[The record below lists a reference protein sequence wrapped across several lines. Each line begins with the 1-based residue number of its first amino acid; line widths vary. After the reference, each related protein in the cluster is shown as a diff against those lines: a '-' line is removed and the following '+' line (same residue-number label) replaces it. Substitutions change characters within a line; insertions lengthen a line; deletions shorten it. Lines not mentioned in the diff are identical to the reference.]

1 MSEWRLAWR
10 NVWRNPRRTALT
22 IAAAVFAAFLTIVFV
37 AMARGSHGKMIED
50 SVRLGSGHVM
60 VSAPGYLDDRSLDH
74 SMVLDSRLAQH
85 LDATPGIEAWAP
97 RVVSFGLISESTT
110 SQGVGLLGVEPERE
124 RAVTT
129 LFSRLSE
136 GRFLSLDG
144 DAREILLGEKLAEHI
159 GAEIGDE
166 VLVYGMAYSLE
177 TAYELF
183 SVVGLVELPNVEL
196 ERTLAVVDMGVLQ
209 EFLVLGD
216 RVSEIAVLASH
227 QDRTYPVRDV
237 LAAGL
242 TMAEPPLAVHAWP
255 EMLPDLEQILFLD
268 DAGMYVMLA
277 ILVVVVGF
285 GILNTVLMAVLERQQ
300 ELGVM
305 LALGLP
311 PLSVFRMVFLE
322 STLLA
327 AIGLVVGVALAVP
340 LTLWLQA
347 NPIELGGELAALF
360 ELVGS
365 DPVIVFDLAWSSV
378 MQTVVVIL
386 LVAVV
391 ASLYPAIKAS
401 RANPVDAL
409 RSV

>member
-22 IAAAVFAAFLTIVFV
+22 VAATVFAAFLTIVFV

-74 SMVLDSRLAQH
+74 SMVLDAVLAERL
-85 LDATPGIEAWAP
+85 DEIPDVEAWAP
-97 RVVSFGLISESTT
+97 RVVSFGLISENTT

-129 LFSRLSE
+129 LFSRLSA

-159 GAEIGDE
+159 GAKIGDE
-166 VLVYGMAYSLE
+166 VLVYGVAYSLE

-183 SVVGLVELPNVEL
+183 TVVGLLGLPNSEL
-196 ERTLAVVDMGVLQ
+196 ERTLGVVDMGVLQ
-209 EFLVLGD
+209 DFLVLGN

-227 QDRTYPVRDV
+227 QDRTFLVRDA
-237 LAAGL
+237 LASDLSGV
-242 TMAEPPLAVHAWP
+242 EPPLAVHTWP
-255 EMLPDLEQILFLD
+255 EMLPDLDQILFLD

-285 GILNTVLMAVLERQQ
+285 GILNTVLMAVLERQR
-300 ELGVM
+300 EFGVM

-311 PLSVFRMVFLE
+311 PHSVFRMVFLE
-322 STLLA
+322 STVLA
-327 AIGLVVGVALAVP
+327 AIGLVIGVALAVP

-347 NPIELGGELAALF
+347 NPIELRGELAALY

-365 DPVIVFDLAWSSV
+365 DPVIVFELAWSSV
-378 MQTVVVIL
+378 AQTVIVIL
-386 LVAVV
+386 LVAVL

>member
-1 MSEWRLAWR
+1 
-10 NVWRNPRRTALT
+10 
-22 IAAAVFAAFLTIVFV
+22 
-37 AMARGSHGKMIED
+37 
-50 SVRLGSGHVM
+50 
-60 VSAPGYLDDRSLDH
+60 
-74 SMVLDSRLAQH
+74 
-85 LDATPGIEAWAP
+85 
-97 RVVSFGLISESTT
+97 
-110 SQGVGLLGVEPERE
+110 
-124 RAVTT
+124 
-129 LFSRLSE
+129 
-136 GRFLSLDG
+136 
-144 DAREILLGEKLAEHI
+144 
-159 GAEIGDE
+159 
-166 VLVYGMAYSLE
+166 
-177 TAYELF
+177 
-183 SVVGLVELPNVEL
+183 
-196 ERTLAVVDMGVLQ
+196 
-209 EFLVLGD
+209 
-216 RVSEIAVLASH
+216 
-227 QDRTYPVRDV
+227 
-237 LAAGL
+237 
-242 TMAEPPLAVHAWP
+242 
-255 EMLPDLEQILFLD
+255 MLPDLEQILFLD

-322 STLLA
+322 STVLA
-327 AIGLVVGVALAVP
+327 AIGLVIGVVIAVP

-378 MQTVVVIL
+378 MQTVGVIL